1 MEVAPNITVD
11 PKIHHGVPV
20 ITGTRM
26 PVSILVGS
34 LAGGMSL
41 EEVTEE
47 YSVTK
52 EQVEAALAFAADLV
66 SRTEVYAL
74 AGD

>member
-1 MEVAPNITVD
+1 MEVAHNITVD
-11 PKIHHGVPV
+11 PKIHHGVPI

-41 EEVTEE
+41 EEVIEE

-66 SRTEVYAL
+66 SRTEVFAL

>member
-1 MEVAPNITVD
+1 MEIAPNITVD

-34 LAGGMSL
+34 LAGGMSM

-52 EQVEAALAFAADLV
+52 EQIEAALAFAADLV
-66 SRTEVYAL
+66 SKTEAYAL

>member
-11 PKIHHGVPV
+11 PKIHHGAPI

-34 LAGGMSL
+34 VAGGMSL
-41 EEVTEE
+41 EEVAKE
-47 YSVTK
+47 YCVTK
-52 EQVEAALAFAADLV
+52 EQIEAALAFAADLV
-66 SRTEVYAL
+66 SKTEVHAL

>member
-1 MEVAPNITVD
+1 MEVAPSITVD

>member
-1 MEVAPNITVD
+1 MEVAPNVTVD
-11 PKIHHGVPV
+11 PKIHHGVPI

-34 LAGGMSL
+34 LAGGMSI

-47 YSVTK
+47 YCVTK
-52 EQVEAALAFAADLV
+52 EQIEAALAFAADLV
-66 SRTEVYAL
+66 SRTEVLAL

>member
-11 PKIHHGVPV
+11 PKIHHGVPI

-41 EEVTEE
+41 DEVATE
-47 YSVTK
+47 YCVSK
-52 EQVEAALAFAADLV
+52 EQIESVLAF
-66 SRTEVYAL
+66 SSNSTYSGEIQ
-74 AGD
+74 